1 MVLAKLF
8 RFAFSEAYVPP
19 SMERVLKG
27 TELSKALTGQV
38 GEFDPGMAFLHEFLP
53 TRPHVIEPK
62 KPLERFLRVRGD
74 EMRRARLIKRRMK
87 ADDVSDEDIREFARK
102 DRETRMRINR
112 DLLEKF
118 KGFEGMGL
126 SKRDIY
132 LTAKDKNYGKR
143 RLELLNRGYMERPV
157 LSPTFQREM
166 SRLGSE
172 YVRRMRVFQDEVNKM
187 PRYIPL
193 D

>member
-1 MVLAKLF
+1 
-8 RFAFSEAYVPP
+8 
-19 SMERVLKG
+19 
-27 TELSKALTGQV
+27 
-38 GEFDPGMAFLHEFLP
+38 
-53 TRPHVIEPK
+53 
-62 KPLERFLRVRGD
+62 
-74 EMRRARLIKRRMK
+74 
-87 ADDVSDEDIREFARK
+87 
-102 DRETRMRINR
+102 
-112 DLLEKF
+112 
-118 KGFEGMGL
+118 MGL

-166 SRLGSE
+166 AKLGSE
-172 YVRRMRVFQDEVNKM
+172 YVRRMQVFQEEINKM